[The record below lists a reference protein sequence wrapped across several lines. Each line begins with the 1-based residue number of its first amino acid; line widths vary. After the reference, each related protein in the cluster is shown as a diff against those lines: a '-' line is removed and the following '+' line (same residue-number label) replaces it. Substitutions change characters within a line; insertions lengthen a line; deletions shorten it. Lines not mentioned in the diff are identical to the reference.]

1 MLKLHLGEAQSLEQL
16 EFNTNP
22 PALVFLEKGNDV
34 HQESMMPVLIK
45 DHSSINTGINEQR
58 LLINKHGLKVSSAC
72 PPVPKDLA
80 RTSEPAM
87 AQTMNGKSM
96 C

>member
-34 HQESMMPVLIK
+34 H
-45 DHSSINTGINEQR
+45 
-58 LLINKHGLKVSSAC
+58 
-72 PPVPKDLA
+72 
-80 RTSEPAM
+80 
-87 AQTMNGKSM
+87 
-96 C
+96 

>member
-1 MLKLHLGEAQSLEQL
+1 ML
-16 EFNTNP
+16 
-22 PALVFLEKGNDV
+22 
-34 HQESMMPVLIK
+34 VLIK

-58 LLINKHGLKVSSAC
+58 LLINKHSLKASCAC

-80 RTSEPAM
+80 RTFEPAM

-96 C
+96 Y